1 MEFLFF
7 TAADAVLFSRDDAE
21 SAVWTVEEMSLSA
34 EFPYIDGKAIQRGQ
48 RIGFTDPEG
57 TFQFFEIRKVESIE
71 PDHYQR
77 ITAEHIAIS
86 ELSDEHTDNAE
97 ITDETAGAALGGM
110 LSGTLWQV
118 GTDTTTG
125 TQSADISRGSVW
137 QAVRTIES
145 NWNAYILPRV
155 VYDATGITGRYLDI
169 IPAGGT
175 WRGLRLS
182 LDKNTDEAG
191 IVYDDSEVITAMY
204 GYGKSTDNQAL
215 TFADVEWT
223 QTADHPAK
231 PTGQTFIEDPEATA
245 LYGRNG
251 RPRWGFYQNADID
264 DAEILLEKTWA
275 SLKTSNAPKV
285 TVDCAVRDLY
295 RLGYADEPIRL
306 HDTALVDIRPIG
318 AQLKLEIIQLTV
330 DLLDPTATRPVIGA
344 YIPNII
350 YISRETASQAGGG
363 GGGGRSGG
371 GRGQTKAELQR
382 SEFETEITANQYQ
395 INLRA
400 YQVDMTNVETILQ
413 ESGVAISA
421 GGTIIYANNN
431 LNDMKSAINV
441 NADNISLIVAGSGST
456 ASIKIGAIVDG
467 INSSAVEISASKIF
481 LNGKTVANKLTADEG
496 AFNDLFT
503 GNSTATHL
511 KAYIMTA
518 GTLSVT
524 AALSVEGTAAGWQN
538 KTVLDSNGNPIN
550 IRYLG
555 YPT

>member
-57 TFQFFEIRKVESIE
+57 VFQFFEIRKVESLE

-97 ITDETAGAALGGM
+97 ITDETAGAALGG
-110 LSGTLWQV
+110 LLTGTLWQV

-125 TQSADISRGSVW
+125 AQSADISRGSVW
-137 QAVRTIES
+137 QAVRTVES

-155 VYDATGITGRYLDI
+155 TYDATGITGRYLDI

-215 TFADVEWT
+215 TFADAEWT

-231 PTGQTFIEDPEATA
+231 PSGQTYIEDPEATA

-264 DAEILLEKTWA
+264 DAEILIEKTWA

-285 TVDCAVRDLY
+285 TVDCTVRDLY

-306 HDTALVDIRPIG
+306 HDTVLVDIQPIG
-318 AQLKLEIIQLTV
+318 AQLQLEIVQLTV
-330 DLLDPTATRPVIGA
+330 DLLDPTATRPIIGA

-350 YISRETASQAGGG
+350 YINRETASQAGGG

-431 LNDMKSAINV
+431 LNDMKSDISV
-441 NADNISLIVAGSGST
+441 NADNIALSVTNGALDPAKITLAINDESST
-456 ASIKIGAIVDG
+456 ATIK
-467 INSSAVEISASKIF
+467 ASKIV
-481 LNGKTVANKLTADEG
+481 LNGETVANKLTADEG
-496 AFNDLFT
+496 AFNDLFA

-524 AALSVEGTAAGWQN
+524 AALSVEGTAVGWQN

>member
-57 TFQFFEIRKVESIE
+57 TFQFFEIRKVESLE

-97 ITDETAGAALGGM
+97 ITDETASAALGG
-110 LSGTLWQV
+110 LLTGTLWQV

-125 TQSADISRGSVW
+125 VQSADITRGSVW

-155 VYDATGITGRYLDI
+155 TYDAGGITGRYLDI

-204 GYGKSTDNQAL
+204 GYGKSTNDEAL
-215 TFADVEWT
+215 TFADAVWT

-231 PTGQTFIEDPEATA
+231 PSGQTYIEDPAATA

-251 RPRWGFYQNADID
+251 RPRWGYYQNADIA
-264 DAEILLEKTWA
+264 DAELLLEKTWA

-306 HDTALVDIRPIG
+306 HDTALVDIQPIG
-318 AQLKLEIIQLTV
+318 AQLQLEIVQLTV

-350 YISRETASQAGGG
+350 YINRETASRAGGG
-363 GGGGRSGG
+363 GGGGRGGG
-371 GRGQTKAELQR
+371 GRGQTNAELQR

-400 YQVDMTNVETILQ
+400 YQVDLNNTNNILV

-421 GGTIIYANNN
+421 GGTIIYASNN
-431 LNDMKSAINV
+431 LNDMKSDISVNTDNIALSVTNGALDPAKITLAINH
-441 NADNISLIVAGSGST
+441 GGST
-456 ASIKIGAIVDG
+456 ATIDASQIV
-467 INSSAVEISASKIF
+467 
-481 LNGKTVANKLTADEG
+481 LNGQTTISSLLTG
-496 AFNDLFT
+496 AALI
-503 GNSTATHL
+503 S
-511 KAYIMTA
+511 
-518 GTLSVT
+518 
-524 AALSVEGTAAGWQN
+524 ALSVNSLSTQYLGVAGEAATMH
-538 KTVLDSNGNPIN
+538 TVTVMGSDGVTPVT

-555 YPT
+555 A

>member
-48 RIGFTDPEG
+48 RVGFTDPEG
-57 TFQFFEIRKVESIE
+57 VFQFFEIRKVESLE

-86 ELSDEHTDNAE
+86 ELSDEHTDNTE
-97 ITDETAGAALGGM
+97 ITDETASAALGG
-110 LSGTLWQV
+110 LLTNTLWQV

-125 TQSADISRGSVW
+125 TQSADITRGSVW
-137 QAVRTIES
+137 QAVRTVET

-155 VYDATGITGRYLDI
+155 TYNAGGITGRYLDI

-204 GYGKSTDNQAL
+204 GYGKSTDDQAL
-215 TFADVEWT
+215 TFADAVWT

-231 PTGQTFIEDPEATA
+231 PSGQTYIEDPAATA

-251 RPRWGFYQNADID
+251 RPRWGYYQNADID
-264 DAEILLEKTWA
+264 DAELLLEKTWA
-275 SLKTSNAPKV
+275 SLKTTNAPKV

-306 HDTALVDIRPIG
+306 HDTALVDIQPIG
-318 AQLKLEIIQLTV
+318 AQLQLEIVQLTV

-350 YISRETASQAGGG
+350 YINRETASMAGGG
-363 GGGGRSGG
+363 GGGGRGGG
-371 GRGQTKAELQR
+371 GRGQTNAELQR

-400 YQVDMTNVETILQ
+400 YQVDLDNTDHILI

-431 LNDMKSAINV
+431 LNDMKSDISV
-441 NADNISLIVAGSGST
+441 NADNIALSVTNGALDPGKITLAINDGSST
-456 ASIKIGAIVDG
+456 ATID
-467 INSSAVEISASKIF
+467 ASKIV
-481 LNGKTVANKLTADEG
+481 LNGQTSISSLLTG
-496 AFNDLFT
+496 AALI
-503 GNSTATHL
+503 S
-511 KAYIMTA
+511 
-518 GTLSVT
+518 
-524 AALSVEGTAAGWQN
+524 ALSVNSLSTQYLGVAGEAATMH
-538 KTVLDSNGNPIN
+538 TVTVMGSDGVTPVT

-555 YPT
+555 A

>member
-57 TFQFFEIRKVESIE
+57 VFQFFEIRKVESLE

-77 ITAEHIAIS
+77 VTAEHIAIS

-97 ITDETAGAALGGM
+97 ITDETAGAALGG
-110 LSGTLWQV
+110 LLAGTLWQV
-118 GTDTTTG
+118 GTDTTTEA
-125 TQSADISRGSVW
+125 QSADISRGSVW

-155 VYDATGITGRYLDI
+155 TYDATGITGRYLDI

-182 LDKNTDEAG
+182 LDKNADEAG

-204 GYGKSTDNQAL
+204 GYGKSTNNQAL

-223 QTADHPAK
+223 QTADHPEK
-231 PTGQTFIEDPEATA
+231 PSGQTYIEDPEATA

-285 TVDCAVRDLY
+285 TVDCTVRDLY

-306 HDTALVDIRPIG
+306 HDTALVDIQPIG
-318 AQLKLEIIQLTV
+318 AQLRLEIVQLTV
-330 DLLDPTATRPVIGA
+330 DLLDPTATRPTIGA

-467 INSSAVEISASKIF
+467 INSSAVEISASKIY
-481 LNGKTVANKLTADEG
+481 LNGETVANKLTADEG
-496 AFNDLFT
+496 AFNDLFA

-518 GTLSVT
+518 GTLNVT
-524 AALSVEGTAAGWQN
+524 AALSVEGTAVGWQN

>member
-7 TAADAVLFSRDDAE
+7 TAADAVLFSRNDAE

-57 TFQFFEIRKVESIE
+57 VFQFFEIRKVESLE

-86 ELSDEHTDNAE
+86 ELSDEHTDNTE
-97 ITDETAGAALGGM
+97 ITDETASAALGG
-110 LSGTLWQV
+110 LLTGTLWQV

-125 TQSADISRGSVW
+125 TQSADITRGSVW
-137 QAVRTIES
+137 QAVRTVET

-155 VYDATGITGRYLDI
+155 TYDAGGITGRYLDI

-204 GYGKSTDNQAL
+204 GYGKSTDDQAL
-215 TFADVEWT
+215 TFADAVWT

-231 PTGQTFIEDPEATA
+231 PSGQTYIEDPAATA

-251 RPRWGFYQNADID
+251 RPRWGYYQNADID
-264 DAEILLEKTWA
+264 DAELLLEKTWA
-275 SLKTSNAPKV
+275 SLKTTNAPKV

-306 HDTALVDIRPIG
+306 HDTALVDIQPIG
-318 AQLKLEIIQLTV
+318 AQLQLEIVQLTV

-350 YISRETASQAGGG
+350 YINRETASRAGGG
-363 GGGGRSGG
+363 GGGGRVGG
-371 GRGQTKAELQR
+371 GRGQTNAEEQM
-382 SEFETEITANQYQ
+382 SEYRADILANNEEIK
-395 INLRA
+395 LKA
-400 YQVDMTNVETILQ
+400 YQVDLDNTDNILV
-413 ESGVAISA
+413 ESGVAIRA
-421 GGTIIYANNN
+421 GGTIIYAENN
-431 LNDMKSAINV
+431 LNDMKSDIAVHANEIALSVTNGALDPAKITLAIN
-441 NADNISLIVAGSGST
+441 NGSST
-456 ASIKIGAIVDG
+456 ATIDADKIV
-467 INSSAVEISASKIF
+467 
-481 LNGKTVANKLTADEG
+481 LNGDTVTNAIAATNANITNLTSGTTVANWLRANTLTATNSFSAMG
-496 AFNDLFT
+496 YPVRWTTINYMTT
-503 GNSTATHL
+503 G
-511 KAYIMTA
+511 
-518 GTLSVT
+518 GTVT
-524 AALSVEGTAAGWQN
+524 SI
-538 KTVLDSNGNPIN
+538 TVLSQ
-550 IRYLG
+550 
-555 YPT
+555 

>member
-7 TAADAVLFSRDDAE
+7 TAADAVLFSRNDAE

-57 TFQFFEIRKVESIE
+57 VFQFFEIRKVENLE

-86 ELSDEHTDNAE
+86 ELSDEHTDNVE
-97 ITDETAGAALGGM
+97 ITDETASAALGG
-110 LSGTLWQV
+110 LLTNTLWQV

-125 TQSADISRGSVW
+125 TQSADITRGSVW
-137 QAVRTIES
+137 QAVRTVET

-155 VYDATGITGRYLDI
+155 TYDAGGITGRYLDI

-204 GYGKSTDNQAL
+204 GYGKSTDDQAL
-215 TFADVEWT
+215 TFADAVWT

-231 PTGQTFIEDPEATA
+231 PSGQTYIEDPEATA

-251 RPRWGFYQNADID
+251 RPRWGYYQNADID
-264 DAEILLEKTWA
+264 DAELLLEKTWA
-275 SLKTSNAPKV
+275 SLKTTNAPKV

-306 HDTALVDIRPIG
+306 HDTALVDIQPIG
-318 AQLKLEIIQLTV
+318 AQLQLEIVQLTV

-350 YISRETASQAGGG
+350 YINRETASRAGGG
-363 GGGGRSGG
+363 GGGGRGGG
-371 GRGQTKAELQR
+371 GRGQTNAELQR

-421 GGTIIYANNN
+421 GGTIIYAGNN
-431 LNDMKSAINV
+431 LTNMKSDISVNAGNIALVVTNGAVDAGKITLAIN
-441 NADNISLIVAGSGST
+441 NGGST
-456 ASIKIGAIVDG
+456 ATID
-467 INSSAVEISASKIF
+467 ASKIV
-481 LNGKTVANKLTADEG
+481 LNGQTSISTLLTGG
-496 AFNDLFT
+496 ALI
-503 GNSTATHL
+503 S
-511 KAYIMTA
+511 
-518 GTLSVT
+518 
-524 AALSVEGTAAGWQN
+524 ALSVYSLSTQYLGVAGEAATMH
-538 KTVLDSNGNPIN
+538 TVTVMGSDGVTPVT

-555 YPT
+555 A

>member
-48 RIGFTDPEG
+48 RIGFTGPEG
-57 TFQFFEIRKVESIE
+57 VFQFFEIRKVESLE

-86 ELSDEHTDNAE
+86 ELSDEHTDNVE
-97 ITDETAGAALGGM
+97 ITDETAGAALGGI
-110 LSGTLWQV
+110 LAGTLWQV

-125 TQSADISRGSVW
+125 AQSADISRGSVW
-137 QAVRTIES
+137 QGVRTIET
-145 NWNAYILPRV
+145 NWNAYITPRV
-155 VYDATGITGRYLDI
+155 TYDASGITGRYLDI

-182 LDKNTDEAG
+182 LDKNADEAG
-191 IVYDDSEVITAMY
+191 VVYDDSEVITAMY

-231 PTGQTFIEDPEATA
+231 PSGQTYIEDPDATA

-285 TVDCAVRDLY
+285 TVDCTVRDLY

-306 HDTALVDIRPIG
+306 HDTALVDIQPIG
-318 AQLKLEIIQLTV
+318 AQLQLEIVQLTV

-431 LNDMKSAINV
+431 LNDMKSDISV
-441 NADNISLIVAGSGST
+441 NAGNISLVVTDGSINAASITAAIDAAGSRAT
-456 ASIKIGAIVDG
+456 
-467 INSSAVEISASKIF
+467 ISADQIV
-481 LNGKTVANKLTADEG
+481 LNGETLTNALSATNARITNLTTGMSEATKLHTQTLWVDNRLSVFRTLATWQEKT
-496 AFNDLFT
+496 FT
-503 GNSTATHL
+503 DGGGNS
-511 KAYIMTA
+511 I
-518 GTLSVT
+518 TLH
-524 AALSVEGTAAGWQN
+524 
-538 KTVLDSNGNPIN
+538 
-550 IRYLG
+550 YLG
-555 YPT
+555 YT

>member
-57 TFQFFEIRKVESIE
+57 VFQFFEIRKVESLE

-86 ELSDEHTDNAE
+86 ELSDEHTDNTE
-97 ITDETAGAALGGM
+97 ITDETASAALGG
-110 LSGTLWQV
+110 LLTNTLWQV

-125 TQSADISRGSVW
+125 VQSADITRGSVW
-137 QAVRTIES
+137 QAVRTVET

-155 VYDATGITGRYLDI
+155 TYNAGGITGRYLDI

-204 GYGKSTDNQAL
+204 GYGKSTDDQAL
-215 TFADVEWT
+215 TFADAVWT

-231 PTGQTFIEDPEATA
+231 PSGQTYIEDPAATA

-251 RPRWGFYQNADID
+251 RPRWGYYQNADID
-264 DAEILLEKTWA
+264 DAELLLEKTWA
-275 SLKTSNAPKV
+275 SLKTTNAPKV

-306 HDTALVDIRPIG
+306 HDTALVDIQPIG
-318 AQLKLEIIQLTV
+318 AQLQLEIVQLTV

-350 YISRETASQAGGG
+350 YINRETASRAGGG
-363 GGGGRSGG
+363 GGGGRVGG
-371 GRGQTKAELQR
+371 GRGQTNAEEKM
-382 SEFETEITANQYQ
+382 SEYQAEITANNYE

-400 YQVDMTNVETILQ
+400 YQVDMTNVENILQ

-431 LNDMKSAINV
+431 LNDMKSDISV
-441 NADNISLIVAGSGST
+441 NADNIALSVTNGALDPAKITLAINDGSST
-456 ASIKIGAIVDG
+456 ATID
-467 INSSAVEISASKIF
+467 ASKIV
-481 LNGKTVANKLTADEG
+481 LNGETVANKLTADEG
-496 AFNDLFT
+496 AFNDLYA

-524 AALSVEGTAAGWQN
+524 AALSVEGTAVGWQN
-538 KTVLDSNGNPIN
+538 KTVLDANGNPIN

>member
-97 ITDETAGAALGGM
+97 ITDETAGAALGG
-110 LSGTLWQV
+110 LLAGTLWQV

-137 QAVRTIES
+137 QAVRTIET
-145 NWNAYILPRV
+145 NWNAYIMPRV
-155 VYDATGITGRYLDI
+155 TYDATGITGRYLDI
-169 IPAGGT
+169 ITAGGT

-191 IVYDDSEVITAMY
+191 VVYDDSEVITAMY

-215 TFADVEWT
+215 TFTDVEWA
-223 QTADHPAK
+223 QTTDHPAK
-231 PTGQTFIEDPEATA
+231 PTGQTYIEDPEATA

-285 TVDCAVRDLY
+285 TVDCTVRDLY

-306 HDTALVDIRPIG
+306 HDTALVDIQPIG
-318 AQLKLEIIQLTV
+318 AQLQLEIVQLTV

-400 YQVDMTNVETILQ
+400 YQVDMANVETILQ

-456 ASIKIGAIVDG
+456 ASIKIGAIVDD
-467 INSSAVEISASKIF
+467 INSSAVEISASKIY
-481 LNGKTVANKLTADEG
+481 LNGET
-496 AFNDLFT
+496 
-503 GNSTATHL
+503 
-511 KAYIMTA
+511 I
-518 GTLSVT
+518 VT
-524 AALSVEGTAAGWQN
+524 ALNATDAKIVNLTSGNAKANTIWCGLLQADTRFNYAGYNASWRQFTFIDNNGTPVTARFLIAAN
-538 KTVLDSNGNPIN
+538 
-550 IRYLG
+550 
-555 YPT
+555 

>member
-97 ITDETAGAALGGM
+97 ITDETAGAALGGL

-155 VYDATGITGRYLDI
+155 VYDASGITGRYLDI

-182 LDKNTDEAG
+182 LDKNADEAG
-191 IVYDDSEVITAMY
+191 IVYDDSEIITAMY

-223 QTADHPAK
+223 QTAEHPAK
-231 PTGQTFIEDPEATA
+231 PTGQTYIEDPEATA

-264 DAEILLEKTWA
+264 DAGILLEKTWA

-285 TVDCAVRDLY
+285 TVDCTVRDLY

-306 HDTALVDIRPIG
+306 HDTALVDIQPIG
-318 AQLKLEIIQLTV
+318 AQLQLEIVQLTV

-350 YISRETASQAGGG
+350 YINRETASQAGGG

-441 NADNISLIVAGSGST
+441 NADNISLLVAGSGST

-467 INSSAVEISASKIF
+467 INSSAVEISASKIY
-481 LNGKTVANKLTADEG
+481 LNGET
-496 AFNDLFT
+496 
-503 GNSTATHL
+503 
-511 KAYIMTA
+511 I
-518 GTLSVT
+518 VT
-524 AALSVEGTAAGWQN
+524 ALNATDAKITNLTSGNAKANTIWCGLLQADTRFNYAGYNASWRQFTFIDNNGTPVTARFLIAAN
-538 KTVLDSNGNPIN
+538 
-550 IRYLG
+550 
-555 YPT
+555 